1 MRALSKTKHRAGR
14 LVAATALTMAVAA
27 GLAPAAHA
35 DSGPGS
41 SSSAGSG
48 SEVVGE
54 TVTAQAYPVQVGFDI
69 PGLIPL
75 PNENIIE
82 ADVPFSRTLVSSG
95 PTVDS
100 RAAPYYPGDIL
111 ANLGGL
117 ESEFLPPQLPNTPWP
132 FMADAQYPT
141 TAAAPGSSTFGPTP
155 PPGLPVS
162 PMALSGV
169 AHASETGGDAAGTVT
184 DLVFGP
190 GMGSGGAPM
199 LEVASEA
206 ANDTVTIGSATV
218 QASAASVLKS
228 IEIAGMVDI
237 SELTSNATSSSDG
250 TTGTPTAAVHIGSVT
265 VDGQQAYIDNQGV
278 HVVGNGS
285 PNSGIP
291 TVAQLQSSLNQTLS
305 QDGVSIRLV
314 DPKQTANGAE
324 GIADTGGLVVSISH
338 NFSVP
343 FVNTGA
349 LTNNALQ
356 PCIPTQDVTGPLGS
370 QGLGNFCLPA
380 GNYTAVTSITLG
392 YANTDVNA
400 NVIQGLGGLGT
411 DLGGLGGSTLAGGAA
426 DAGLASLSQ
435 GSLGS
440 VTGPGSTG
448 SSQSLGR
455 RSALRFPIRG
465 IPAPVGWVV
474 VGALLC
480 VLFAYPMM
488 LAARWQFLV
497 GRR

>member
-1 MRALSKTKHRAGR
+1 MRKQVQLAGR
-14 LVAATALTMAVAA
+14 LLGATALTMAMAA
-27 GLAPAAHA
+27 ALAPAAHA
-35 DSGPGS
+35 DSSSGGSGNGP
-41 SSSAGSG
+41 G

-54 TVTAQAYPVQVGFDI
+54 TVTAEAYPVQFGFDI

-75 PNENIIE
+75 PNENLIE
-82 ADVPFSRTLVSSG
+82 ADVPFARTLVSTG

-111 ANLGGL
+111 ASLGGL

-132 FMADAQYPT
+132 LMADAQYPAT
-141 TAAAPGSSTFGPTP
+141 PSAPASSTFGPAPPAGAPATP
-155 PPGLPVS
+155 MVFTGT
-162 PMALSGV
+162 
-169 AHASETGGDAAGTVT
+169 AHASQDGGDAAGTVS
-184 DLVFGP
+184 DLVVGP
-190 GMGSGGAPM
+190 GMGSAGAPL
-199 LEVASEA
+199 LEVASEQATDTVSIGAAAVTAA
-206 ANDTVTIGSATV
+206 ANSVVKTIA
-218 QASAASVLKS
+218 
-228 IEIAGMVDI
+228 IAGMVDI
-237 SELTSNATSSSDG
+237 SELTSNASSTSDG
-250 TTGTPTAAVHIGSVT
+250 TTGTPQAAVHLGQVT
-265 VDGQQAYIDNQGV
+265 VDGQQAFIDNQGV

-285 PNSGIP
+285 PNSGVP
-291 TVAQLQSSLNQTLS
+291 SVAQIQSSLNATLA

-314 DPKQTANGAE
+314 DPQQTSNGAE
-324 GIADTGGLVVSISH
+324 GIANTGGLVVSISH
-338 NFSVP
+338 AFNVP

-356 PCIPTQDVTGPLGS
+356 PCIPTQDLTAPLGS

-392 YANTDVNA
+392 YADTDVNA
-400 NVIQGLGGLGT
+400 SVLQGLNSLGT
-411 DLGGLGGSTLAGGAA
+411 SPGSLGGLGGGLPTGAGT
-426 DAGLASLSQ
+426 GLT
-435 GSLGS
+435 SLGQS
-440 VTGPGSTG
+440 SLGNVSGPGTAGSTQPG
-448 SSQSLGR
+448 VG
-455 RSALRFPIRG
+455 RSAFRFPIRG

>member
-1 MRALSKTKHRAGR
+1 MRRRIVLGR
-14 LVAATALTMAVAA
+14 LVGATALATAAAA
-27 GLAPAAHA
+27 GMAPAAHA
-35 DSGPGS
+35 DSGGAGS
-41 SSSAGSG
+41 SG

-54 TVTAQAYPVQVGFDI
+54 TVTAAAYPVQFGFDI

-82 ADVPFSRTLVSSG
+82 ADVPFARTMVSSG

-111 ANLGGL
+111 ASLGGL

-132 FMADAQYPT
+132 FMADAQYPS
-141 TAAAPGSSTFGPTP
+141 TASAPPSSTFGPTP

-169 AHASETGGDAAGTVT
+169 AHASQGGGDATGTLT
-184 DLVFGP
+184 DLVVGP
-190 GMGSGGAPM
+190 GMGTGGAPM
-199 LEVASEA
+199 LEVGSEQA
-206 ANDTVTIGSATV
+206 TDTVTIGTATV
-218 QASAASVLKS
+218 QAVAGSVLKT

-250 TTGTPTAAVHIGSVT
+250 TTGSPQAAVHIGSVT

-285 PNSGIP
+285 PNGVP
-291 TVAQLQSSLNQTLS
+291 TVAQTQSSLNATLA

-314 DPKQTANGAE
+314 DPQQTVNGAE
-324 GIADTGGLVVSISH
+324 GTANTGGLVVSISH
-338 NFSVP
+338 AFNVP

-392 YANTDVNA
+392 YADSDVNA
-400 NVIQGLGGLGT
+400 NVIQGLNGLGT
-411 DLGGLGGSTLAGGAA
+411 SLGGLDSGLPAGTGAG
-426 DAGLASLSQ
+426 AGLT
-435 GSLGS
+435 SLGQTS
-440 VTGPGSTG
+440 LGNVTGPGTG
-448 SSQSLGR
+448 GTGPSVGG
-455 RSALRFPIRG
+455 RSAFKFPIRG
-465 IPAPVGWVV
+465 IPAPVGWVI

>member
-1 MRALSKTKHRAGR
+1 MRRRIPVGR
-14 LVAATALTMAVAA
+14 LVGATVLASAAAA

-35 DSGPGS
+35 DSGG
-41 SSSAGSG
+41 AGGTGGTG

-54 TVTAQAYPVQVGFDI
+54 TVTAAAYPVQFGFDI

-75 PNENIIE
+75 PNQNIVE
-82 ADVPFSRTLVSSG
+82 ADVPFARTSVSSG

-111 ANLGGL
+111 ASLGGL

-132 FMADAQYPT
+132 FMADAQYPS
-141 TAAAPGSSTFGPTP
+141 TASAPPSSTFGPTP

-169 AHASETGGDAAGTVT
+169 AHASQGGGDAAGTVT
-184 DLVFGP
+184 DLVVGP
-190 GMGSGGAPM
+190 GMGTGGAPM
-199 LEVASEA
+199 LEVASEQA
-206 ANDTVTIGSATV
+206 TDTVTIGTATV
-218 QASAASVLKS
+218 QAAAGSVLKT

-237 SELTSNATSSSDG
+237 SELTSNARSSSDG
-250 TTGTPTAAVHIGSVT
+250 TTGSPQASVHLGQVT

-285 PNSGIP
+285 PNSGVP
-291 TVAQLQSSLNQTLS
+291 TVAQVQSSLNATLA
-305 QDGVSIRLV
+305 QDGVTIRLV
-314 DPKQTANGAE
+314 DPQQTVSGAE
-324 GIADTGGLVVSISH
+324 GAANTGGLVVSISH
-338 NFSVP
+338 AFNVP

-392 YANTDVNA
+392 YADSDVNA
-400 NVIQGLGGLGT
+400 NVIQGLDGLGT
-411 DLGGLGGSTLAGGAA
+411 SLGGLDNGLPASGTTPG
-426 DAGLASLSQ
+426 AGLASLGQ
-435 GSLGS
+435 TSLGN
-440 VTGPGSTG
+440 VTGPGTG
-448 SSQSLGR
+448 GSGSPAGG
-455 RSALRFPIRG
+455 RSAFRFPIRG
-465 IPAPVGWVV
+465 IPAPVGWVI